1 MPTIS
6 AKPLI
11 VGGGFVINYVSTST
25 VAGTVE
31 LQRSADGGTTWT
43 TLYQTVSPLKDGFG
57 LFVDLG
63 ELQPGPSGQFLDT
76 HLDFST
82 SYIYQ
87 ITDNTGS
94 AQTSAQTP
102 YQQITLTWDQMTY
115 YITRM
120 LQAGIDALV
129 LPIGIRR
136 AEVMQVLPT
145 GQIMESLPFVFVN
158 QELLQM
164 QEIPIGLTQAFNP
177 LSSTHTMPMLTLR
190 RFSLLVEALDSNTL
204 NYYHDACI
212 AVLISSLT
220 DLFNSLN
227 LQQNISVQFQST
239 QGASASEDRSPN
251 RYWAQIQFD
260 FKGPLDITATYQNIG
275 TIQQITISLNG
286 VTTVEIPVK

>member
-6 AKPLI
+6 AKPLV
-11 VGGGFVINYVSTST
+11 VGGGFVISYTSSAT
-25 VAGTVE
+25 TGNMA
-31 LQRSADGGTTWT
+31 LQRSSDGGATWT
-43 TLYQTVSPLKDGFG
+43 TLYQTPLPISDGLG

-63 ELQPGPSGQFLDT
+63 EQQVDPASGMLLDT

-82 SYIYQ
+82 AYLYQ
-87 ITDNTGS
+87 ITDPTGS
-94 AQTSAQTP
+94 SQSISQIP
-102 YQQITLTWDQMTY
+102 SQQITLTWDQMTY

-120 LQAGIDALV
+120 LQAGIDSLV
-129 LPIGIRR
+129 LPLGIPR
-136 AEVMQVLPT
+136 AEVMQILPT
-145 GQIMESLPFVFVN
+145 GQIMEALPFVFVN

-164 QEIPIGLTQAFNP
+164 QEIPIGMTRAFNP
-177 LSSTHTMPMLTLR
+177 LSSGHTMPMMTLR
-190 RFSLLVEALDSNTL
+190 RFSLYVETLDANTL

-239 QGASASEDRSPN
+239 QGATASEDRSPN

-260 FKGPLDITATYQNIG
+260 FKGPLDISVTYQNVG
-275 TIQQITISLNG
+275 TIKQITIDVNG
-286 VTTVEIPVK
+286 VTTVEVPV